1 MSLMDLSLDAVI
13 GITIP
18 GNITVF
24 FKGKMEIEFGRDSL
38 EIASSS
44 SEVIRGINSESS
56 SIFCNDIMSIL
67 TNFSLDIVLF

>member
-1 MSLMDLSLDAVI
+1 MDLSLDAVI

-24 FKGKMEIEFGRDSL
+24 FSGNIGNIFGNDSF

-44 SEVIRGINSESS
+44 SEVINGIKSASS
-56 SIFCNDIMSIL
+56 SKLCNDIMSRFTIL
-67 TNFSLDIVLF
+67 FLDI

>member
-1 MSLMDLSLDAVI
+1 M

-24 FKGKMEIEFGRDSL
+24 FKGKIDIDSGRDSF

-44 SEVIRGINSESS
+44 SEVIKGINSESS
-56 SIFCNDIMSIL
+56 SIF
-67 TNFSLDIVLF
+67 

>member
-38 EIASSS
+38 EMASSS
-44 SEVIRGINSESS
+44 SEVIKGIRSDSS
-56 SIFCNDIMSIL
+56 SIGSNEIGIITSQ
-67 TNFSLDIVLF
+67 NFL